1 MVDGQFGKKKN
12 LGIILARKGSKR
24 ILNKN
29 IINFNNK
36 PLIAW
41 TIEAA
46 IKSKIFDNIIVSTD
60 SEKNKKIAIEY
71 GAEVPFKREEYH
83 DDNSPC

>member
-1 MVDGQFGKKKN
+1 MDNLVKKN

-24 ILNKN
+24 IPNKN

-41 TIEAA
+41 TIE
-46 IKSKIFDNIIVSTD
+46 
-60 SEKNKKIAIEY
+60 
-71 GAEVPFKREEYH
+71 EE
-83 DDNSPC
+83 

>member
-1 MVDGQFGKKKN
+1 MVDGQFGKKN

-29 IINFNNK
+29 IIKFNNK

-46 IKSKIFDNIIVSTD
+46 IKSKILIIL
-60 SEKNKKIAIEY
+60 
-71 GAEVPFKREEYH
+71 
-83 DDNSPC
+83 